1 MEQNAPQCHAP
12 LDFKWTTPAAAGPP
26 TVIPNEQAERKGS
39 ISTRACTKGGTRT
52 SPKSY
57 ATESYLMFP
66 SAQQIAYFAIPGNEH
81 QPCFVL
87 MHGHRYS
94 FIVVTEGQ
102 YLVES
107 NHPPC
112 FASSGASKD
121 GSIQWRTKSFAI
133 NNTYPPPGGPVPWA
147 KAITLTRAQEM
158 EYIFTHCQRF
168 AGSTSDPTTPWMR
181 PDTFYQFKP
190 LYCIDFAA

>member
-1 MEQNAPQCHAP
+1 MKRVHLNTHLHERWEQNFTKVVRSEQH
-12 LDFKWTTPAAAGPP
+12 
-26 TVIPNEQAERKGS
+26 VI
-39 ISTRACTKGGTRT
+39 
-52 SPKSY
+52 
-57 ATESYLMFP
+57 LP

-81 QPCFVL
+81 KPCFVL
-87 MHGHRYS
+87 IHGHHYS

-121 GSIQWRTKSFAI
+121 GSIQLGQWRTKSFAI

-158 EYIFTHCQRF
+158 EYIFTHCQKF
-168 AGSTSDPTTPWMR
+168 AGSPSDPATPWVP
-181 PDTFYQFKP
+181 PDTFYQFRP
-190 LYCIDFAA
+190 LHCIDFAA